1 MAVLP
6 EHQRTGVG
14 SQRVDAG
21 LQAWSETDYGVVV
34 VLGHPDDYPR
44 CGFTP
49 SKPYGM
55 VWEQDVS
62 EEACMVKELK
72 PGVLAQTQRVV
83 RDRPEFDTV

>member
-6 EHQRTGVG
+6 EDQRTGIG
-14 SQRVDAG
+14 SQLVDAG
-21 LQAWSETDYGVVV
+21 LQAWRAADHGIVV
-34 VLGHPDDYPR
+34 VLGHPHDAPR